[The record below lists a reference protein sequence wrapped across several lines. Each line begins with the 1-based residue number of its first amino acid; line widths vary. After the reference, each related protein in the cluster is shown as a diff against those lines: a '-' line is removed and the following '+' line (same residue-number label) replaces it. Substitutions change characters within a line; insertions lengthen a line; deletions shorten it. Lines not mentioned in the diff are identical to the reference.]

1 MDALGSAMRGNQLPG
16 RERATAV
23 CAWARRERKLSLTPP
38 QRWQRPILIATHNA
52 RPSKTGPLKVRIEAW
67 KTLATHNDATE
78 AKRKTQRRTLLTKPA
93 SS

>member
-1 MDALGSAMRGNQLPG
+1 MDALESAMRENQLPG

-23 CAWARRERKLSLTPP
+23 TFLARLERTLQPAPSVRL
-38 QRWQRPILIATHNA
+38 QRPILIATHNA

-67 KTLATHNDATE
+67 KMLVPNHDATKE
-78 AKRKTQRRTLLTKPA
+78 KKKRSTTLTIPA